1 MLKWV
6 SPHFL
11 GLWYT
16 VSLILSL
23 FTQLTQVHLGLQG
36 HLKAAGVH
44 QL

>member
-1 MLKWV
+1 MKCV
-6 SPHFL
+6 SPHML
-11 GLWYT
+11 GLWCT

-36 HLKAAGVH
+36 HLKAACVH